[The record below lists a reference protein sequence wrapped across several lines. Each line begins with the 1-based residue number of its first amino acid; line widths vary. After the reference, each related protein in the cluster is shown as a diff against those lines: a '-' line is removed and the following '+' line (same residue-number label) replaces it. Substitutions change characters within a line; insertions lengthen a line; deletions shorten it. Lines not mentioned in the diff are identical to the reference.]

1 VFLENLIARLSSATK
16 KLTDQER
23 ARAHS

>member
-1 VFLENLIARLSSATK
+1 VCLEYFIIK

-23 ARAHS
+23 WGR